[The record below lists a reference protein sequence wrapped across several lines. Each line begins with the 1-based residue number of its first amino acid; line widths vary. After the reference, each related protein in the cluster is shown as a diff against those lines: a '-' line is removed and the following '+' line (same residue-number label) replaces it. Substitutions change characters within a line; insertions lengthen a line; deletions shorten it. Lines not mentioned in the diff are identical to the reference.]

1 VISKL
6 NMKMLIILC
15 QVKVEVGRAT
25 YQTEFFHRLSAEYR
39 SSPVVQAGED
49 NGVVSKDL

>member
-6 NMKMLIILC
+6 NVKMLITLC

-25 YQTEFFHRLSAEYR
+25 YQTDFVHRLSAEHR
-39 SSPVVQAGED
+39 SSPVIQAGQD
-49 NGVVSKDL
+49 NGVISKNL